1 MTDYLNGFAPDI
13 ECKACDGHG
22 FTMKR
27 QHRLG
32 SGIYE
37 VECEE
42 CRGHGWRPMTQD
54 EIDDAAADAF
64 SDMCEG
70 EPPVSMAER
79 HWADWKQ
86 KQELRR

>member
-1 MTDYLNGFAPDI
+1 MHYLNGFASDV
-13 ECKACDGHG
+13 ECTDCDGNG

-32 SGIYE
+32 PGVYE
-37 VECEE
+37 VECET
-42 CRGHGWRPMTQD
+42 CCGHGWRPMTQD

-70 EPPVSMAER
+70 EPPVTLAEKHR
-79 HWADWKQ
+79 SAWDQ
-86 KQELRR
+86 KQQLRN